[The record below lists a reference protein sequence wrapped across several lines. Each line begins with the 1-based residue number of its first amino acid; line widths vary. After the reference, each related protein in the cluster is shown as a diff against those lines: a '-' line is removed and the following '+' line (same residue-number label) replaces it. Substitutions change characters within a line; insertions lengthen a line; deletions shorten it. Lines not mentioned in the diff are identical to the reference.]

1 MPVAASIFIHFFCIS
16 FLGIG
21 GFFVTLPDIYRW
33 IVAAD
38 GLMTPEAFQA
48 AVAIGQASPG
58 PNMIICW
65 AIGWFAMGPAGAAAA
80 LAGTVIPFSTLA
92 LIVGRFFSHHA
103 SSLAVRAYRVGMAPV
118 SIALLYAA
126 GYTLLAPNLS
136 LPMLA
141 LAALTM
147 ALICWTKV
155 PAIVLIAIGGVVGA
169 LGFV

>member
-21 GFFVTLPDIYRW
+21 GFIVTLPDIYRW

-80 LAGTVIPFSTLA
+80 PNRPGGRPRVPSPTNPGRRGG
-92 LIVGRFFSHHA
+92 VGRNSGA
-103 SSLAVRAYRVGMAPV
+103 GRRPRAP
-118 SIALLYAA
+118 
-126 GYTLLAPNLS
+126 
-136 LPMLA
+136 
-141 LAALTM
+141 
-147 ALICWTKV
+147 
-155 PAIVLIAIGGVVGA
+155 
-169 LGFV
+169 